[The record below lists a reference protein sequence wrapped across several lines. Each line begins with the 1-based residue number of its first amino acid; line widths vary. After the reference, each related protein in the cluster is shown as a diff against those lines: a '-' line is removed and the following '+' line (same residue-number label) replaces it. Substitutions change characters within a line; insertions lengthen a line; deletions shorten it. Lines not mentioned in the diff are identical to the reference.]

1 MPLVGEIGAVML
13 TELLPVVFAVAKML
27 TELFPVAFAVAKMLT
42 ELFPVVFAVAKM
54 PALPCRCLKAAFSR
68 STWLP

>member
-1 MPLVGEIGAVML
+1 MPLVGEIGAVTL
-13 TELLPVVFAVAKML
+13 TELLPVV
-27 TELFPVAFAVAKMLT
+27 FAVAKMLT

-68 STWLP
+68 PI